1 MICKHPSSQL
11 LELACSQLQP
21 RAPSQVYAPLATVTA
36 GLYNTPFIGGLLP
49 CLTSLL
55 FSWCELHF
63 QNKRLAGLQIP
74 VSGSGEP
81 AVGKGDWS
89 LCIHGSLGVMR
100 TVDNHPWKGAGQ
112 HEWGP
117 ADKAI
122 VTPTVYR
129 LLRLPQAL
137 CPALYW
143 PPLLMP
149 HLQFYVKQILC
160 LAPLTD
166 GKTRLREV
174 ELLP

>member
-1 MICKHPSSQL
+1 
-11 LELACSQLQP
+11 
-21 RAPSQVYAPLATVTA
+21 
-36 GLYNTPFIGGLLP
+36 
-49 CLTSLL
+49 
-55 FSWCELHF
+55 
-63 QNKRLAGLQIP
+63 
-74 VSGSGEP
+74 
-81 AVGKGDWS
+81 
-89 LCIHGSLGVMR
+89 MR